1 MCWHPNFSSTYLLRD
16 CKTLCNLREPLFEAL
31 LDTLDISVYP
41 RVPCQVV
48 RTVPGLRHVLDNGT
62 IIFPPFPA
70 TELEPTIHQQ
80 ASSSQYR
87 DTAGQCCP
95 SSACLN
101 IFGAVFRY
109 FLCFVTLSIFS
120 DCWRQEYR
128 CVLTNTEGSIL
139 SRVTRVSA
147 GESCS
152 RTVHT
157 KGLSTYYVSSYN
169 KAGSVGMLTNAYLR
183 EQGFIQKLMSY
194 ENPH

>member
-1 MCWHPNFSSTYLLRD
+1 M
-16 CKTLCNLREPLFEAL
+16 
-31 LDTLDISVYP
+31 YP
-41 RVPCQVV
+41 RVTCQVV

-87 DTAGQCCP
+87 DTAGQCCL

-128 CVLTNTEGSIL
+128 CVVTNTAGSVL
-139 SRVTRVSA
+139 SRVARVSA
-147 GESCS
+147 GECRLGAQYCS
-152 RTVHT
+152 RTIHT
-157 KGLSTYYVSSYN
+157 YVDGPHLEVRKHLRSY
-169 KAGSVGMLTNAYLR
+169 KKLR
-183 EQGFIQKLMSY
+183 TLK
-194 ENPH
+194 